1 MSWEDFPSWFRR
13 TWRMFPFFTGGF
25 FEDIDQMMEEMFKE
39 IQESIPKELI
49 REERLPDGSTV
60 RRVGPIVYGYSMTM
74 GPDGKPIIREFGN
87 VKPSARPSVFG
98 APRPGLEVKVERE
111 PLVDTIEEDSTIK
124 VVAEVPGVERDDINL
139 ECAEN
144 TLIISVDTPARK
156 YYKEVELPSQVDPES
171 AKASYRNGVLE
182 VTLTKRRAR
191 PKGQR
196 IKIE

>member
-1 MSWEDFPSWFRR
+1 MSWDDFPGWFRR
-13 TWRMFPFFTGGF
+13 RRKKSPFFTGGF
-25 FEDIDQMMEEMFKE
+25 FEDIDRMMEEMFKE
-39 IQESIPKELI
+39 MQKSIPKELI

-87 VKPSARPSVFG
+87 VKPAKPSVFG
-98 APRPGLEVKVERE
+98 APRPELEVKAERE
-111 PLVDTIEEDSTIK
+111 PLVDTIEENGTIK
-124 VVAEVPGVERDDINL
+124 VVAEIPGVERDDINL
-139 ECAEN
+139 ECAKN
-144 TLIISVDTPARK
+144 TLIISVNTPTRK

-171 AKASYRNGVLE
+171 AKVSYRNGVLE

-191 PKGQR
+191 PKGQK